1 MENVTVISYLLDII
15 NLQFYLS
22 LAIVVA
28 VGLLLYFSTKV
39 LIGTRT
45 QDHAIAFLTSASVS
59 EQLI

>member
-28 VGLLLYFSTKV
+28 VDLLLYFSTKV

-45 QDHAIAFLTSASVS
+45 QDHAIAF
-59 EQLI
+59 